1 MKIIIQKINTE
12 IYLVLTYEICFLK
25 LKIKYHHCQWG
36 NPCYPRRFV
45 SAVMPSAIHHK
56 GPLRVS
62 TGPQCCLQ
70 EGLPCVEECSL
81 HSYGDGIEQ
90 IPTTFQQLREME

>member
-36 NPCYPRRFV
+36 NPLLSSPIRF
-45 SAVMPSAIHHK
+45 SRNALCNP
-56 GPLRVS
+56 
-62 TGPQCCLQ
+62 PQGAP
-70 EGLPCVEECSL
+70 EGL
-81 HSYGDGIEQ
+81 HR
-90 IPTTFQQLREME
+90 PTVLSPGRLTLC

>member
-36 NPCYPRRFV
+36 NPLLSSPIRF
-45 SAVMPSAIHHK
+45 SCNALCSP
-56 GPLRVS
+56 PLRVS
-62 TGPQCCLQ
+62 TGPRCCLQ